1 MSENKKRGFFSKLGG
16 AIDATRRWTLN
27 IIFLVI
33 VGGIA
38 MAIFSSVQEV
48 SVPDRAVLVLA
59 PEGVVVDQLSAVDAF
74 SQLSAQGLPQETL
87 LADLIETVNLA
98 SEDPRIEVLLLKLDD
113 LDHIGMSKTL
123 ELSEAIQ
130 GFRENG
136 KTIVATANHYNQDQ
150 YLLASFAD
158 QIFVHNMG
166 GVGIEGFAVIR
177 NYFREAIDKLNIRF
191 HVFKVGNFKSAVEP
205 LLRNDM
211 SSAAKE
217 ANRAWLDQLW
227 NLYRDTVVERRG
239 ISVSKFDEY
248 VNHIDR
254 VMAEV
259 GGDAAQAALDYGL
272 VDGIISRPMLRD
284 MLIERVGENDE
295 GSFQQ
300 SYFRDYL
307 ALNRSLLI
315 EVKDSVGIIVASGN
329 IIDGE
334 RPEGSIGGDSL
345 ARLIRK
351 ARLDKN
357 IKALVLRID
366 SGGGSAFASE
376 VIRAELQKLQEA
388 GKPLVVSMGS
398 MAASG
403 GYWIA
408 AGADEVWATP
418 ATLTGSIGIFGAFP
432 TVDNM
437 LQDLGVSTDGVG
449 TTAVAGKLRP
459 DLPLD
464 PILASAI
471 QSGVEYGYRR
481 FINIVADGR
490 NKLVEQVE
498 PIAEGRVWS
507 GIDAQ
512 QLGLVDKLGGLQ
524 QAINSAASLA
534 GLDPADNTRLL
545 SLPLSPEEE
554 LMRMIL
560 GSGLVKSALSASSP
574 LVSVLNS
581 VLPAWRDVL
590 ALKDSRGVYAYCLMC
605 VAP

>member
-1 MSENKKRGFFSKLGG
+1 MSDNKKRGFFSRLGG
-16 AIDATRRWTLN
+16 FIDGARRWTLN

-33 VGGIA
+33 VVAIA
-38 MAIFSSVQEV
+38 TALFTSVKDV
-48 SVPDRAVLVLA
+48 TVPDGAVLVLA
-59 PEGVVVDQLSAVDAF
+59 PEGVVVDQLSAVDALT
-74 SQLSAQGLPQETL
+74 QLSAQGLPRETL
-87 LADLIETVNLA
+87 LADLIETVSLA
-98 SEDPRIEVLLLKLDD
+98 ADDPRIEVLLLHLDE

-123 ELSEAIQ
+123 ELAEAIKV
-130 GFRENG
+130 FRQSG
-136 KTIVATANHYNQDQ
+136 KTIVASANHYNQDQ

-177 NYFREAIDKLNIRF
+177 NYFREAIEKLKIRF

-205 LLRNDM
+205 LLRDDM
-211 SSAAKE
+211 SDAAKE

-227 NLYRDTVVERRG
+227 TLYRDTIVERRG
-239 ISVSKFDEY
+239 ISVSKFDYY
-248 VNHIDR
+248 VNHIDK

-259 GGDAAQAALDYGL
+259 GGDAAQAALDYGF
-272 VDGIISRPMLRD
+272 VDGIISRPMLRE
-284 MLIERVGENDE
+284 MFIERVGENKD
-295 GSFQQ
+295 GSFKQ
-300 SYFRDYL
+300 SYYRDYL
-307 ALNRSLLI
+307 MLNRNLLV
-315 EVKDSVGIIVASGN
+315 EVKESVGIIVASGN
-329 IIDGE
+329 IVDGE
-334 RPEGSIGGDSL
+334 QPTGTIGGDSL
-345 ARLIRK
+345 AQLIRK
-351 ARLDKN
+351 ARRDDD

-408 AGADEVWATP
+408 ASADEIWATP

-432 TVDNM
+432 TVDNL
-437 LQDLGVSTDGVG
+437 LQGLGVSTDGVG
-449 TTAVAGKLRP
+449 TAAVAGKLRP

-464 PILASAI
+464 PILARTI

-481 FINIVADGR
+481 FITIVADGR

-507 GIDAQ
+507 GIDAH

-524 QAINSAASLA
+524 QAVDSAANLA
-534 GLDPADNTRLL
+534 GISAANSRLL
-545 SLPLSPEEE
+545 TLPLSPEEE

-560 GSGLVKSALSASSP
+560 GSGMVKSAFSVSSP
-574 LVSVLNS
+574 LISVLNS
-581 VLPAWRDVL
+581 VLPAWNDVL
-590 ALKDSRGVYAYCLMC
+590 KLQDSRGVYAYCLMC

>member
-1 MSENKKRGFFSKLGG
+1 MSDNKKRGFFSKLGG

-74 SQLSAQGLPQETL
+74 SQLRAQGLPQETL

-329 IIDGE
+329 IVDGE

-534 GLDPADNTRLL
+534 GLDPADTRLL

>member
-1 MSENKKRGFFSKLGG
+1 MSDNKKRGFFSKLGG

-33 VGGIA
+33 VGGVA
-38 MAIFSSVQEV
+38 MAIFSSVQVV

-87 LADLIETVNLA
+87 LADLIEAVNLA
-98 SEDPRIEVLLLKLDD
+98 SEDPRIEVLLLKLDE

-130 GFRENG
+130 GFRESG

-191 HVFKVGNFKSAVEP
+191 HVFKVGSFKSAVEP

-227 NLYRDTVVERRG
+227 TLYRDTVVERRG
-239 ISVSKFDEY
+239 ISVGKFDEY
-248 VNHIDR
+248 VNHVDR

-284 MLIERVGENDE
+284 MLIERVGESEE

-315 EVKDSVGIIVASGN
+315 EVKESLGVIVASGN
-329 IIDGE
+329 IVDGE

-376 VIRAELQKLQEA
+376 VIRAELQKLQDV

-408 AGADEVWATP
+408 AGADEIWATP

-481 FINIVADGR
+481 FINLVADGR

-524 QAINSAASLA
+524 QAINSAASLV
-534 GLDPADNTRLL
+534 GVDPADTRLL

-560 GSGLVKSALSASSP
+560 GSGLVKSALSTSSP

>member
-329 IIDGE
+329 IVDGE

-481 FINIVADGR
+481 FVNIVADGR

-534 GLDPADNTRLL
+534 GLDPADTRLL

-560 GSGLVKSALSASSP
+560 GSGLVKSALNASSP

>member
-74 SQLSAQGLPQETL
+74 SQLRAQGLPQETL

-329 IIDGE
+329 IVDGE

-534 GLDPADNTRLL
+534 GLDPADTRLKVTL
-545 SLPLSPEEE
+545 
-554 LMRMIL
+554 
-560 GSGLVKSALSASSP
+560 
-574 LVSVLNS
+574 
-581 VLPAWRDVL
+581 
-590 ALKDSRGVYAYCLMC
+590 
-605 VAP
+605 

>member
-1 MSENKKRGFFSKLGG
+1 MSDNKKRGFFAKLGSFLDG
-16 AIDATRRWTLN
+16 ARRWTLN

-33 VGGIA
+33 VGAIA
-38 MAIFSSVQEV
+38 MAIFTSVKEV
-48 SVPDRAVLVLA
+48 TVPDRAVLVLA

-74 SQLSAQGLPQETL
+74 TQLSAQGLPRETL
-87 LADLIETVNLA
+87 LADLIDAVQLA
-98 SEDPRIEVLLLKLDD
+98 SDDPRIEVLLLQLDE

-123 ELSEAIQ
+123 ELSEAIKV
-130 GFRENG
+130 FRESG
-136 KTIVATANHYNQDQ
+136 KTVVATANHYNQDQ

-177 NYFREAIDKLNIRF
+177 NYFREAIDKLKIRF

-211 SSAAKE
+211 SDAAKE
-217 ANRAWLDQLW
+217 ANKAWLNQLW
-227 NLYRDTVVERRG
+227 TLYRDTVVERRG
-239 ISVSKFDEY
+239 ISANKLDNY

-254 VMAEV
+254 VMTEV

-272 VDGIISRPMLRD
+272 VDGIISRPMLRE
-284 MLIERVGENDE
+284 MLIERVGENKD

-315 EVKDSVGIIVASGN
+315 EVKESVGIIVASGN
-329 IIDGE
+329 IVDGE
-334 RPEGSIGGDSL
+334 QPAGTIGGDSL
-345 ARLIRK
+345 AKLIRQ
-351 ARLDKN
+351 ARRDDD
-357 IKALVLRID
+357 IKAVVLRID

-376 VIRAELQKLQEA
+376 VIRAELQKLQDA

-408 AGADEVWATP
+408 AGADEIWATP

-432 TVDNM
+432 TVENM
-437 LQDLGVSTDGVG
+437 LQGLGVSTDGVG

-524 QAINSAASLA
+524 QAVKSAA
-534 GLDPADNTRLL
+534 GLVGIDPANTRLL

-560 GSGLVKSALSASSP
+560 GSGMVKTALSTSSP
-574 LVSVLNS
+574 LISVLNS
-581 VLPAWRDVL
+581 VLPAWSDVL
-590 ALKDSRGVYAYCLMC
+590 KLKDSRGVYAYCLMC

>member
-329 IIDGE
+329 IVDGE

-534 GLDPADNTRLL
+534 GLDPADTRLL

-560 GSGLVKSALSASSP
+560 GSGLVKSALNASSP

>member
-1 MSENKKRGFFSKLGG
+1 
-16 AIDATRRWTLN
+16 
-27 IIFLVI
+27 
-33 VGGIA
+33 
-38 MAIFSSVQEV
+38 
-48 SVPDRAVLVLA
+48 
-59 PEGVVVDQLSAVDAF
+59 
-74 SQLSAQGLPQETL
+74 
-87 LADLIETVNLA
+87 
-98 SEDPRIEVLLLKLDD
+98 
-113 LDHIGMSKTL
+113 
-123 ELSEAIQ
+123 
-130 GFRENG
+130 
-136 KTIVATANHYNQDQ
+136 
-150 YLLASFAD
+150 
-158 QIFVHNMG
+158 
-166 GVGIEGFAVIR
+166 
-177 NYFREAIDKLNIRF
+177 
-191 HVFKVGNFKSAVEP
+191 
-205 LLRNDM
+205 
-211 SSAAKE
+211 
-217 ANRAWLDQLW
+217 
-227 NLYRDTVVERRG
+227 
-239 ISVSKFDEY
+239 
-248 VNHIDR
+248 
-254 VMAEV
+254 
-259 GGDAAQAALDYGL
+259 
-272 VDGIISRPMLRD
+272 
-284 MLIERVGENDE
+284 
-295 GSFQQ
+295 
-300 SYFRDYL
+300 
-307 ALNRSLLI
+307 
-315 EVKDSVGIIVASGN
+315 
-329 IIDGE
+329 
-334 RPEGSIGGDSL
+334 
-345 ARLIRK
+345 
-351 ARLDKN
+351 
-357 IKALVLRID
+357 
-366 SGGGSAFASE
+366 
-376 VIRAELQKLQEA
+376 
-388 GKPLVVSMGS
+388 MGS

-534 GLDPADNTRLL
+534 GLDPADTRLL

-560 GSGLVKSALSASSP
+560 GSGLVKSALNASSP

>member
-59 PEGVVVDQLSAVDAF
+59 PEGAVVDQLSAVDAF

-177 NYFREAIDKLNIRF
+177 NYFRDAIDKLKIRF

-211 SSAAKE
+211 SAAAKE

-227 NLYRDTVVERRG
+227 TLYRDTVVERRG
-239 ISVSKFDEY
+239 ISVNKFEEY

-315 EVKDSVGIIVASGN
+315 EVKESVGIIVASGN
-329 IIDGE
+329 IVDGE

-351 ARLDKN
+351 ARLDKD
-357 IKALVLRID
+357 IKAVVLRID

-437 LQDLGVSTDGVG
+437 LQSLGVSTDGVG

-481 FINIVADGR
+481 FINVVADGR

-507 GIDAQ
+507 GVDAQ

-524 QAINSAASLA
+524 QAVNSAASLV
-534 GLDPADNTRLL
+534 GLDPADTRLL
-545 SLPLSPEEE
+545 SLPLSLEEE

>member
-1 MSENKKRGFFSKLGG
+1 
-16 AIDATRRWTLN
+16 
-27 IIFLVI
+27 
-33 VGGIA
+33 
-38 MAIFSSVQEV
+38 
-48 SVPDRAVLVLA
+48 
-59 PEGVVVDQLSAVDAF
+59 
-74 SQLSAQGLPQETL
+74 
-87 LADLIETVNLA
+87 
-98 SEDPRIEVLLLKLDD
+98 
-113 LDHIGMSKTL
+113 
-123 ELSEAIQ
+123 
-130 GFRENG
+130 
-136 KTIVATANHYNQDQ
+136 
-150 YLLASFAD
+150 
-158 QIFVHNMG
+158 
-166 GVGIEGFAVIR
+166 
-177 NYFREAIDKLNIRF
+177 
-191 HVFKVGNFKSAVEP
+191 
-205 LLRNDM
+205 
-211 SSAAKE
+211 
-217 ANRAWLDQLW
+217 
-227 NLYRDTVVERRG
+227 
-239 ISVSKFDEY
+239 
-248 VNHIDR
+248 
-254 VMAEV
+254 
-259 GGDAAQAALDYGL
+259 
-272 VDGIISRPMLRD
+272 MLRE
-284 MLIERVGENDE
+284 MLIERVGENKD

-315 EVKDSVGIIVASGN
+315 EVKESVGIIVASGN
-329 IIDGE
+329 IVDGE
-334 RPEGSIGGDSL
+334 QPAGTIGGDSL
-345 ARLIRK
+345 AKLIRQ
-351 ARLDKN
+351 ARRDDD
-357 IKALVLRID
+357 IKAVVLRID

-376 VIRAELQKLQEA
+376 VIRAELQKLQDA

-408 AGADEVWATP
+408 AGADEIWATP

-432 TVDNM
+432 TVENM
-437 LQDLGVSTDGVG
+437 LQGLGVSTDGVG

-524 QAINSAASLA
+524 QAVKSAA
-534 GLDPADNTRLL
+534 GLVGIDPANTRLL

-560 GSGLVKSALSASSP
+560 GSGMVKTALSTSSP
-574 LVSVLNS
+574 LISVLNS
-581 VLPAWRDVL
+581 VLPAWSDVL
-590 ALKDSRGVYAYCLMC
+590 KLKDSRGVYAYCLMC

>member
-74 SQLSAQGLPQETL
+74 SQLRAQGLPQETL

-329 IIDGE
+329 IVDGE

-534 GLDPADNTRLL
+534 GLDPADTRLL

-560 GSGLVKSALSASSP
+560 GSGLVKSALNASSP

>member
-1 MSENKKRGFFSKLGG
+1 MSDNKKRGFFSKLGT
-16 AIDATRRWTLN
+16 AIDVTRRWTLN

-38 MAIFSSVQEV
+38 MAIFSSVKEV
-48 SVPDRAVLVLA
+48 TVPDRAVLVLA
-59 PEGVVVDQLSAVDAF
+59 PEGIVVDQLSAVDAF

-113 LDHIGMSKTL
+113 LEHIGMSKTL

-177 NYFREAIDKLNIRF
+177 NYFRDAIDKLKIRF

-211 SSAAKE
+211 SDAAKE

-227 NLYRDTVVERRG
+227 SLYRDIVVERRG
-239 ISVSKFDEY
+239 ISVDKFEEY
-248 VNHIDR
+248 VNHVDR

-272 VDGIISRPMLRD
+272 VDGIVSRPLLRE
-284 MLIERVGENDE
+284 MLIERVGENAT

-307 ALNRSLLI
+307 ALNHWLSI
-315 EVKDSVGIIVASGN
+315 EPRESVGIIVASGN
-329 IIDGE
+329 IVDGE

-345 ARLIRK
+345 ARLVRQ
-351 ARLDKN
+351 ARLDSN
-357 IKALVLRID
+357 IKAVVLRID

-376 VIRAELQKLQEA
+376 IIRAELQKLQEA

-437 LQDLGVSTDGVG
+437 LQSLGVSTDGVG

-481 FINIVADGR
+481 FINVVADGR

-507 GIDAQ
+507 GVDAQ

-524 QAINSAASLA
+524 QAVNSAASLV
-534 GLDPADNTRLL
+534 GLDPADTRLL
-545 SLPLSPEEE
+545 SLPLSLEEE

-560 GSGLVKSALSASSP
+560 GSGLVKTALSASSP

-590 ALKDSRGVYAYCLMC
+590 TLKDSRGVYAYCLMC

>member
-1 MSENKKRGFFSKLGG
+1 MSQNKKRGFFSKLGG
-16 AIDATRRWTLN
+16 FIDGARRWTLN
-27 IIFLVI
+27 ILFLVI
-33 VGGIA
+33 VGSIGV
-38 MAIFSSVQEV
+38 AIFTSVSHV
-48 SVPDRAVLVLA
+48 SVPNGAVLVLS

-74 SQLSAQGLPQETL
+74 SQLSAQGLPRETL
-87 LADLIETVNLA
+87 LADLIEAVQLA
-98 SEDPRIEVLLLKLDD
+98 TDDPRIEVLLLNLDE
-113 LDHIGMSKTL
+113 LTHIGMSKTL
-123 ELSEAIQ
+123 ELSESIQ
-130 GFRENG
+130 VFRQSG
-136 KTIVATANHYNQDQ
+136 KTVVASANHYNQDQ

-177 NYFREAIDKLNIRF
+177 NYFRDAIDKLKIRF

-211 SSAAKE
+211 SAAAKE

-227 NLYRDTVVERRG
+227 TLYRDTVVERRG
-239 ISVSKFDEY
+239 ISAVEFNKY
-248 VNHIDR
+248 VNHIDQ
-254 VMAEV
+254 VMADV

-272 VDGIISRPMLRD
+272 VDGIISRPMLRN
-284 MLIERVGENDE
+284 MLVERVGKNKA
-295 GSFQQ
+295 GSFKQ

-307 ALNRSLLI
+307 SLNRSLLV
-315 EVKDSVGIIVASGN
+315 EVKESIGIIVASGN
-329 IIDGE
+329 IVDGVQ
-334 RPEGSIGGDSL
+334 PAGTIGGDSL
-345 ARLIRK
+345 ASLIRK
-351 ARLDKN
+351 ARLDEN
-357 IKALVLRID
+357 VKALVLRID

-376 VIRAELQKLQEA
+376 VIRAELQQLQEV

-408 AGADEVWATP
+408 AGADEIWATP

-432 TVDNM
+432 TVNIL
-437 LQDLGVSTDGVG
+437 LQDLGISTDGVG

-459 DLPLD
+459 DLALD

-490 NKLVEQVE
+490 KKLVEQVE

-507 GIDAQ
+507 GVDAQ

-524 QAINSAASLA
+524 QAVNSAASLV
-534 GLDPADNTRLL
+534 GINPANTRLL

-554 LMRMIL
+554 LIRMIL
-560 GSGLVKSALSASSP
+560 GSGMVKAALSTSSP
-574 LVSVLNS
+574 LLSVLNS
-581 VLPAWRDVL
+581 VLPAWSDIL
-590 ALKDSRGVYAYCLMC
+590 KLKDSRGVYAYCLMC